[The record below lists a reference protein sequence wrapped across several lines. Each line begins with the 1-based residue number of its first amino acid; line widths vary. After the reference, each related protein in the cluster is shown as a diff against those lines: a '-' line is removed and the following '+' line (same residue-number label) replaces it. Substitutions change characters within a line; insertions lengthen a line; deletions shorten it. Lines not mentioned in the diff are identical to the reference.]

1 MVRFFIHRPIFA
13 SVIAII
19 TALAGAVAMVAL
31 PIAQLP
37 TVVPPTVYIEA
48 TYNGADALT
57 VASTVTMPI
66 ENQVNGAEAMIYISS
81 NSTNLG
87 NCNITAT
94 FEVGY
99 DLNMAAVDVLNRVQS
114 AIPQLPQQVQ
124 QLGVT
129 ITKQSTNLTV
139 VVSLESPDGSYDSVF
154 LSNYASSLIQPVLN
168 RIDGVGSITI
178 FGLLQYS
185 MRVWLDPDRMTA
197 MQISPQDVVRAVQ
210 DQNQQAAIGSIGAA
224 PVVGAPSFQLTMT
237 TTGRLTTAEEF
248 EEIIVRSGPSGA
260 VVRLKDIARAEL
272 GAFQYSSTS
281 KLNGQATGTI
291 GIYQLP
297 SANAYDVVE
306 NVKKQM
312 ARIAPLFPP
321 GMKWQVTYDS
331 TAFVSASI
339 HDLVKTLMEAG
350 ILVLA
355 VIFIFLQ
362 SWRATLIP
370 MIAIPVSIIGTFAVM
385 LAAGF
390 SINTL
395 TLLGLVLAIGLVV
408 DDSIIVVENVYRQL
422 ELGAPSGVV
431 AAERAMDEVAAPI
444 VATSSVLLAVF
455 IPAALM
461 PGITGQLYN
470 QFALTIAFSIALSMV
485 NSLTLSPA
493 LCAVLLHKPHKTTF
507 KPFVLF
513 NRGFDWST
521 HLYSRFVRFLAH
533 RWSIIII
540 TFILG
545 AISAV
550 ALLERTSTAFIP
562 NEDQGY
568 FYVGVQ
574 LPSGASLSRTEA
586 ASAKVLSIV
595 RQESA
600 VVDVIEINGYN
611 FLTSVPSTNVGFVIV
626 VLKPWDERNPE
637 TENARAILTRL
648 FPKLREIP
656 EATATPFPPPPIPG
670 LGSVA
675 GWQLQLEDINGEGFN
690 SLSTAAFNFIDEL
703 SKRPEVANINTPFQ
717 AQVPMVKIDID
728 RTKALQLGVDM
739 SDVFNAMGQTLGQSF
754 INNFNEFNQVYNV
767 MVQADAPN
775 RMRLAQVFNLFVRNK
790 QGEMVPLKSLMTSS
804 FIVGTD
810 NATRYNLYNTIQI
823 NGATGAGYGSG
834 DAIKAVTEVAAAVL
848 PDGITFEWT
857 GTTFQEIEAGSYA
870 PYIFAAAI
878 VAVFLLLAALY
889 ESWVL
894 PFNVL
899 LAVTFAVLG
908 ALIFMHL
915 RGRTLDIYAQIGM
928 VMLVGLAAKNGI
940 LIVEFAKM
948 RYDRGEDII
957 DAAVN
962 ASHQR
967 LRPIMMTAIAFI
979 LGVVPLVLATG
990 AGANSRQS
998 IGTTVIGGMI
1008 GSASMDQLVVPV
1020 FFVILLTLSTRLG
1033 IGGRRPHGSSGATK
1047 GDPPSSSEPL
1057 AGESGPSAPHA
1068 AS

>member
-19 TALAGAVAMVAL
+19 TALAGAVAMVVL
-31 PIAQLP
+31 PIAQFP
-37 TVVPPTVYIEA
+37 NVVPPTVQIAA

-66 ENQVNGAEAMIYISS
+66 ENQVNGAEGMIYISS

-99 DLNMAAVDVLNRVQS
+99 DLNTATMDVLNRVQS
-114 AIPQLPQQVQ
+114 ATPQLPQQVQ

-139 VVSLESPDGSYDSVF
+139 VVSLESPDGSFDSVF
-154 LSNYASSLIQPVLN
+154 LSNYANIIVQPVLA
-168 RIDGVGSITI
+168 RVDGVGQITI

-197 MQISPQDVVRAVQ
+197 MNISPQDVVRAVQ
-210 DQNQQAAIGSIGAA
+210 DQNQQASIGSVGAA
-224 PVVGAPSFQLTMT
+224 PVTGAPSFQLTMI
-237 TTGRLTTAEEF
+237 TTGRLTKPEEF
-248 EEIIVRSGPSGA
+248 EDIIVRTGPSGA
-260 VVRLKDIARAEL
+260 IVRLKDVGRAEL

-281 KLNGQATGTI
+281 KLNGKSTGTI

-297 SANAYDVVE
+297 SANAYNVVE

-312 ARIAPLFPP
+312 ERIAPLFPP
-321 GMKWQVTYDS
+321 GVKWQVTYDS

-339 HDLVKTLMEAG
+339 HDLIKTLIEAG

-370 MIAIPVSIIGTFAVM
+370 MIAIPVSIVGTFAVM

-422 ELGAPSGVV
+422 ELGAPNGVV

-470 QFALTIAFSIALSMV
+470 QFALTIAFSIGLSMV

-493 LCAVLLHKPHKTTF
+493 LCAVLLQKPHKTTF
-507 KPFVLF
+507 APFVLF

-521 HLYSRFVRFLAH
+521 HRYSAFVRFLSH
-533 RWSIIII
+533 RWSIITIA
-540 TFILG
+540 FVLG
-545 AISAV
+545 VFAV
-550 ALLERTSTAFIP
+550 VHLLSRTPTAFIP
-562 NEDQGY
+562 DEDQGY
-568 FYVGVQ
+568 FYVGVS

-586 ASAKVLSIV
+586 VSAKVLSIV
-595 RQESA
+595 QQESC
-600 VVDVIEINGYN
+600 VVDVIEINGFN
-611 FLTSVPSTNVGFVIV
+611 FLTSVPTTNAGFIIV
-626 VLKPWDERNPE
+626 VLKPWDERDPI
-637 TENARAILTRL
+637 TENARAIITRL
-648 FPKLREIP
+648 IPKIRAIP
-656 EATATPFPPPPIPG
+656 EANALAFPPPPIPG
-670 LGSVA
+670 LGTVA
-675 GWQLQLEDINGEGFN
+675 GWQLQIEDVNGQGYN
-690 SLSTAAFNFIDEL
+690 VLSEAAFDFIDAL
-703 SKRPEVANINTPFQ
+703 SKRPEVANISTPFQ
-717 AQVPMVKIDID
+717 SQVPIVRIDID

-739 SDVFNAMGQTLGQSF
+739 GDVFSAMGQTLGQSF

-775 RMRLAQVFNLFVRNK
+775 RMRLSQVFKLFVRNK
-790 QGEMVPLKSLMTSS
+790 QGEMVPLKSFVTSS

-810 NATRYNLYNTIQI
+810 NATRYNLYSTIQL
-823 NGATGAGYGSG
+823 NGGTGSGYGSG
-834 DAIKAVTEVAAAVL
+834 DAISAIEEVAAATL
-848 PDGITFEWT
+848 PSGITYEWT
-857 GTTFQEIEAGSYA
+857 GTTYQEIEAGSYA
-870 PYIFAAAI
+870 PYVFAAAI

-894 PFNVL
+894 PLNVL

-915 RGRTLDIYAQIGM
+915 RGRNLDVYAQIGM

-948 RYDRGEDII
+948 RYDQGEEII

-979 LGVVPLVLATG
+979 LGVVPLVVATG

-998 IGTTVIGGMI
+998 IGTTVIGGML

-1020 FFVILLTLSTRLG
+1020 FFVILMTLSTRLG
-1033 IGGRRPHGSSGATK
+1033 IGGRRPHGGSAATA
-1047 GDPPSSSEPL
+1047 GDPPPT
-1057 AGESGPSAPHA
+1057 ATPPTGGPGSTAPHA

>member
-19 TALAGAVAMVAL
+19 TALAGGVAMVVL
-31 PIAQLP
+31 PIAQFP
-37 TVVPPTVYIEA
+37 TIVPPTVQIAA

-57 VASTVTMPI
+57 VATTVTMPI
-66 ENQVNGAEAMIYISS
+66 ENSVNGTEGMIYISS

-87 NCNITAT
+87 NSTITAT

-99 DLNMAAVDVLNRVQS
+99 DLNTAASDVLNRVQT
-114 AIPQLPQQVQ
+114 ATAELPQQVQ
-124 QLGVT
+124 QLGIT

-154 LSNYASSLIQPVLN
+154 LSNYANIIVEPVLE
-168 RIDGVGSITI
+168 RVDGVGQITI

-197 MQISPQDVVRAVQ
+197 MGISPQDVVLAVQ
-210 DQNQQAAIGSIGAA
+210 DQNQQATIGSVGAA
-224 PVVGAPSFQLTMT
+224 PVTGAPSFQLTMF
-237 TTGRLTTAEEF
+237 TTGRLTKVDEF
-248 EEIIVRSGPSGA
+248 ENIIVRTGPSGA
-260 VVRLKDIARAEL
+260 VVRLKDVGRAEL

-281 KLNGQATGTI
+281 KLNGKATGTI

-297 SANAYDVVE
+297 TANAYNVVE
-306 NVKKQM
+306 DVKKQM
-312 ARIAPLFPP
+312 ERIAPLFPP
-321 GMKWQVTYDS
+321 GVKWQVTYDS

-339 HDLVKTLMEAG
+339 HDLIKTLVEAG

-370 MIAIPVSIIGTFAVM
+370 MIAIPVSIVGTFAIM

-422 ELGAPSGVV
+422 ELGAPNGVV
-431 AAERAMDEVAAPI
+431 AAERAMEEVAGPI

-470 QFALTIAFSIALSMV
+470 QFALTIAFSVGLSMV

-493 LCAVLLHKPHKTTF
+493 LCALFLQKPHETTF
-507 KPFVLF
+507 APFVLF

-521 HLYSRFVRFLAH
+521 HRYSALVRFLAH
-533 RWSIIII
+533 RWWIMII
-540 TFILG
+540 TFLVG
-545 AISAV
+545 VFAV
-550 ALLERTSTAFIP
+550 DHLLSRTPTAFIP

-568 FYVGVQ
+568 FYVGVS
-574 LPSGASLSRTEA
+574 LPSGASLARTEA
-586 ASAKVLSIV
+586 VGAKVLSIL
-595 RQESA
+595 RQESS
-600 VVDVIEINGYN
+600 VVDVIEINGFN
-611 FLTSVPSTNVGFVIV
+611 FLTSVPTTNAGFIIA
-626 VLKPWDERNPE
+626 VLKPWDERDPI
-637 TENARAILTRL
+637 TENAGAIIRRL
-648 FPKLREIP
+648 FPKIRAIP
-656 EATATPFPPPPIPG
+656 EGTALPFPPPPIPG
-670 LGSVA
+670 LGTVA
-675 GWQLQLEDINGEGFN
+675 GWQLQLEDVNGQGFN
-690 SLSTAAFNFIDEL
+690 VLSGAALDFLDAL
-703 SKRPEVANINTPFQ
+703 SKRPEVMNVSTPFQ
-717 AQVPMVKIDID
+717 AQVPVVRIEID

-739 SDVFNAMGQTLGQSF
+739 SDVFSAMGQTLGQSF
-754 INNFNEFNQVYNV
+754 VNNFNEFNQVYNV

-775 RMRLAQVFNLFVRNK
+775 RMRLGQVFKLFVRNK
-790 QGEMVPLKSLMTSS
+790 QGDMVPLQTFINYS
-804 FIVGTD
+804 FDVGTD
-810 NATRYNLYNTIQI
+810 NATRYNLYNTVQV
-823 NGATGAGYGSG
+823 NGATGSGYGSS
-834 DAIKAVTEVAAAVL
+834 DAIRAVEEVAAATL
-848 PDGITFEWT
+848 PSGITFEWT
-857 GTTFQEIEAGSYA
+857 GTTYQEIEAGSYA
-870 PYIFAAAI
+870 PYVFAAAI

-908 ALIFMHL
+908 ALICMHL
-915 RGRTLDIYAQIGM
+915 RGRNLDVYAQIGM

-948 RYDRGEDII
+948 RYDSGEEII

-979 LGVVPLVLATG
+979 LGVVPLVVATG

-998 IGTTVIGGMI
+998 IGTTVIGGML

-1020 FFVILLTLSTRLG
+1020 FFVILMTLCVKLG
-1033 IGGRRPHGSSGATK
+1033 IGGRRPRGGGTATAGSTPPSALPPTDKSGAA
-1047 GDPPSSSEPL
+1047 EP
-1057 AGESGPSAPHA
+1057 HT